1 MDFNLSEEQQSL
13 REEIIRFAR
22 KELNEGVIERDRAQY
37 FPHDLW
43 MKCGEMGLQGLP
55 VPVEYGGSGLD
66 PLTTAIAME
75 ALGYGCED
83 GGLTFAIAAHLLAC
97 VVPVWKHGSEA
108 QKKRYLPGL
117 CNGGLIAVNGI
128 TEAASGS
135 DVFSMATTA
144 MATDTGY
151 MLNGSKT
158 FSSNGPV
165 ADLALIYASTD
176 AEKGYRG
183 GISAFLVEKNTPGYR
198 SGQRFEKMGLRTC
211 SIGELVL
218 EDVQVPADAMLGEIG
233 TAAVIFAESMAWER
247 ICLVACHVG
256 TMERL
261 LEQAINYARTRKT
274 GGQPIGKMQ
283 AISHRIADMKI
294 RLEATRLLVYR
305 AASRLGD
312 SWEIDLDAAIAKIH
326 ASEALVKTAMDTM
339 QILGGYGFM
348 VDYGVERVLRD
359 AMASTIYSGTS
370 EVQRNIIGRWLGL

>member
-13 REEIIRFAR
+13 RDEIIRFAR
-22 KELNEGVIERDRAQY
+22 KELNDGVIERDRAQK
-37 FPHDLW
+37 FPQDLW
-43 MKCGEMGLQGLP
+43 MKCGEIGLQGLP
-55 VPVEYGGSGLD
+55 VPAEYGGSGLD

-97 VVPVWKHGSEA
+97 VVPVWKHGSDA
-108 QKKRYLPGL
+108 QKQRYLPGL
-117 CNGGLIAVNGI
+117 CNGGMIAVNGI

-144 MATDTGY
+144 METDTGY

-165 ADLALIYASTD
+165 ADLALVYASTD
-176 AEKGYRG
+176 GEKGYRG
-183 GISAFLVEKNTPGYR
+183 GISAFLVEKNTPGFR

-211 SIGELVL
+211 TIGELVL
-218 EDVQVPADAMLGEIG
+218 EDVQIPADAMLGEKG

-247 ICLVACHVG
+247 ICLVACHIG

-261 LEQAINYARTRKT
+261 LEQAIKYARTRKT

-305 AASRLGD
+305 AASRLDD
-312 SWEIDLDAAIAKIH
+312 SWEIDLDAAIAKVH

>member
-1 MDFNLSEEQQSL
+1 MDFDLSEEQQSL
-13 REEIIRFAR
+13 RDEIIRFAR
-22 KELNEGVIERDRAQY
+22 KELNDGVIERDRAQY

-43 MKCGEMGLQGLP
+43 MKCGEIGLQGLP
-55 VPVEYGGSGLD
+55 VPVEFGGSGLD

-97 VVPVWKHGSEA
+97 VVPIWKHGSDA

-144 MATDTGY
+144 MVTDTGY

-165 ADLALIYASTD
+165 ADLALVYASTD
-176 AEKGYRG
+176 AEKGYQG

-218 EDVQVPADAMLGEIG
+218 EDVQVPADALLGEIG

-305 AASRLGD
+305 AASRLD
-312 SWEIDLDAAIAKIH
+312 NSWEIDLDAAIAKVH